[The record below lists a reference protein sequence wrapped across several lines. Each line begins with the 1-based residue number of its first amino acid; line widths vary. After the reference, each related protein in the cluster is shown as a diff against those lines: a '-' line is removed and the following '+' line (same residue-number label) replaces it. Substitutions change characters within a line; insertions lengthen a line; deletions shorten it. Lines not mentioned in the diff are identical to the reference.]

1 MKTVLG
7 IIMLV
12 LIIYA
17 FVRSDDLIDFEKSM
31 IADLANLFM
40 R

>member
-12 LIIYA
+12 FTVIA
-17 FVRSDDLIDFEKSM
+17 FIKSDDLIDYEKEM
-31 IADLANLFM
+31 LAELANLFM